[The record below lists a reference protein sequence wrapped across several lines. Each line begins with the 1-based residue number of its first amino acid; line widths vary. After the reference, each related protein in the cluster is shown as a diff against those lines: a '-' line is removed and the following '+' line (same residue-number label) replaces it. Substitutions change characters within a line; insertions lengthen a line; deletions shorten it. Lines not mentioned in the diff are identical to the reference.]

1 MVVTRSALELLR
13 GETRYYRV
21 TMPDGREKAGRF
33 CAECS
38 GQLWGEP
45 LNFPQLAVIQPGTL
59 DDTNWLRP
67 IGHIWTGSA
76 QPWVS
81 LPEGPLN
88 FPGQPEDILQPA
100 SGGDA
105 NRPNATG
112 SPASSLVSTLP
123 DSTKPAGSS
132 GSTNSAV
139 VLAASAIS
147 APSGYQLTTDDQI
160 AIEVYGEDELRGAV
174 RLNADGAVSLPLLGS
189 VNLAGLTLNQAAARL
204 TELYGKDYLVNPK
217 VNVMLIGY
225 AKRRFTVL
233 GQVNRPGSYEMPEG
247 SPGGIDVL
255 EAIAIAGGYTRIAAP
270 ERISVKRRD
279 QILRVDAKR
288 LARAGGK
295 SFRVQPGDTIT
306 VGESIF

>member
-1 MVVTRSALELLR
+1 MAIFIAPLWAQTSG
-13 GETRYYRV
+13 GET
-21 TMPDGREKAGRF
+21 
-33 CAECS
+33 
-38 GQLWGEP
+38 
-45 LNFPQLAVIQPGTL
+45 
-59 DDTNWLRP
+59 
-67 IGHIWTGSA
+67 
-76 QPWVS
+76 
-81 LPEGPLN
+81 
-88 FPGQPEDILQPA
+88 
-100 SGGDA
+100 

-112 SPASSLVSTLP
+112 SPASSLVSALP
-123 DSTKPAGSS
+123 DSVKPAGSS
-132 GSTNSAV
+132 GSSTNSAV
-139 VLAASAIS
+139 ALAASAIS
-147 APSGYQLTTDDQI
+147 APIGYQLTTDDQI
-160 AIEVYGEDELRGAV
+160 AIEIYGEDELRSAV
-174 RLNADGAVSLPLLGS
+174 RLNADGAVSLPLLGP
-189 VNLAGLTLNQAAARL
+189 VHLGGLTLNQAAARL

-247 SPGGIDVL
+247 SLSGIDVL

-295 SFRVQPGDTIT
+295 SFRVQPGDAIT

>member
-1 MVVTRSALELLR
+1 MAIFIAPLR
-13 GETRYYRV
+13 AETN
-21 TMPDGREKAGRF
+21 
-33 CAECS
+33 S
-38 GQLWGEP
+38 
-45 LNFPQLAVIQPGTL
+45 
-59 DDTNWLRP
+59 
-67 IGHIWTGSA
+67 S
-76 QPWVS
+76 
-81 LPEGPLN
+81 
-88 FPGQPEDILQPA
+88 
-100 SGGDA
+100 DA
-105 NRPNATG
+105 NRTNSTG
-112 SPASSLVSTLP
+112 SPTSSPVSALP
-123 DSTKPAGSS
+123 DSIKPIGSS
-132 GSTNSAV
+132 GSSNSGVALAV
-139 VLAASAIS
+139 SAIS

-217 VNVMLIGY
+217 VNVILIGY
-225 AKRRFTVL
+225 AKRRFAVL

-270 ERISVKRRD
+270 ERISIKRRD